1 MFKEIYKKHR
11 YSVYLLETEKSCY
24 QIMLKD
30 ERNIV
35 AIYYVSNGG
44 VVFGFFPIEYTYASA
59 DFYNEILQEAI
70 KVLLGKGE

>member
-1 MFKEIYKKHR
+1 MFKEIYKKNKH
-11 YSVYLLETEKSCY
+11 SVYLLETEKSCY

-35 AIYYVSNGG
+35 AIYYISKDGI
-44 VVFGFFPIEYTYASA
+44 VFGFFPIEYTYASM
-59 DFYNEILQEAI
+59 DYYNEIIQSAI